1 MSTKLAFFDIDGTL
15 SAPYYPVNG
24 VLQAGMT
31 DEQWLQYCRTYRE
44 DSYHFCKPVMPVI
57 RYARKLRR
65 EGAKLYVLSTSQ
77 SEDEDR
83 SKERIIAQWCPDLFR
98 EILTVRKDSGKTLKI
113 LEIARA
119 EGVEPAECE
128 LVEDTYSLV
137 LDAIGKGIKG
147 THVAQIVCDL

>member
-31 DEQWLQYCRTYRE
+31 DEQWLEFCRTYRE

-57 RYARKLRR
+57 RYARELRCR
-65 EGAKLYVLSTSQ
+65 GAELYVLSTSQ
-77 SEDEDR
+77 TKEEDL
-83 SKERIIAQWCPDLFR
+83 SKEHIIAKWCPDLFR
-98 EILTVRKDSGKTLKI
+98 EILTVRKDSEKTLKI
-113 LEIARA
+113 LEIADA
-119 EGVEPAECE
+119 LGVDPAECE